1 MNASSHSL
9 PDSAADAEVTAE
21 LPVLDIAAYEAR
33 QAQDPMSNTDT
44 WASPT
49 TNTAILPQPPNL
61 ATDAAPDPTATALA
75 LAMPASKLE
84 VELRSLASSLAE
96 LETRLAAK
104 GERLTII
111 EAELAEARA
120 AGLAAAERA
129 VALSA
134 ELTGSHAGLAAA
146 TTQIEALHAT

>member
-33 QAQDPMSNTDT
+33 QAQDPLSNTDT
-44 WASPT
+44 WATPT
-49 TNTAILPQPPNL
+49 MSTAVLPQPPIL
-61 ATDAAPDPTATALA
+61 GADAAPDPTATATA
-75 LAMPASKLE
+75 PAMAIPASKLE

-120 AGLAAAERA
+120 AG
-129 VALSA
+129 
-134 ELTGSHAGLAAA
+134 
-146 TTQIEALHAT
+146 